1 MVGDAGEWRSC
12 YWNAELRVL
21 LVVDVEDFKMAGPR
35 SAIAKCWTLLRSG
48 EDGIEMDEPNQ
59 VVDSIHQVDL
69 DRSKISRVLW
79 FTTGFIVM
87 TIGLIGIIVPVLPT
101 TPLMIL
107 AAACFAKSSQRF
119 YDWIINN
126 KMFGQHVKNYRE
138 GNGIPKKS
146 KPIILVT
153 MWTFVLFAVLIA
165 IPDSAPPVSKIATL
179 VLAVIGTIFILRIPN
194 LSQDDS

>member
-1 MVGDAGEWRSC
+1 
-12 YWNAELRVL
+12 
-21 LVVDVEDFKMAGPR
+21 
-35 SAIAKCWTLLRSG
+35 
-48 EDGIEMDEPNQ
+48 MDEPNQ

-69 DRSKISRVLW
+69 DRSKISRLLW
-79 FTTGFIVM
+79 FTAGFIVM
-87 TIGLIGIIVPVLPT
+87 TIGLIGIIVPGLPT

-165 IPDSAPPVSKIATL
+165 IPDSAPSVSKIATL

>member
-1 MVGDAGEWRSC
+1 
-12 YWNAELRVL
+12 
-21 LVVDVEDFKMAGPR
+21 
-35 SAIAKCWTLLRSG
+35 
-48 EDGIEMDEPNQ
+48 MDEPNQ

-69 DRSKISRVLW
+69 NRSKISRVLW
-79 FTTGFIVM
+79 FTAGFIVM
-87 TIGLIGIIVPVLPT
+87 TIGLIGIIVPGLPT

-107 AAACFAKSSQRF
+107 AAACFGKSSQRF